1 MYVETDPGLMTKG
14 PPVGRVLCMGG
25 SDQMT
30 PSPRPPLLLR
40 VTRRRLQAID
50 VGLALLMVLTTAHYA
65 FNFGQDNR
73 SPQVFVLAAIGGL
86 SIVIRRR
93 APMTSLVAMTI
104 SVALATAF
112 GESWAIDPLVAIPIY
127 QVASVY
133 ERRRSLPA
141 FVVSS
146 TALAIAS
153 ASAAVAHRP
162 GGGYFVLI
170 VGVAAWFVG
179 DSVRVRRT
187 YIAGLAEQAAQRQ
200 REVVE
205 RAQRSVAEERLQIA
219 RELHDVVAHSLSVI
233 AVQSGVGRH
242 VIDNQ
247 PQEAKKALA
256 AVEATS
262 RSALD
267 ELRRMLGVLRRDD
280 SHPASLVP
288 APGVSGL
295 EPLVDQVRA
304 AGFDVNLDV
313 QGATLASLSP
323 AAELSIYRIVQEAL
337 TNVVKHAGPA
347 TVRVAIRD
355 EADALVLEVN
365 DDGRGMPNGTGQL
378 SGQGQE
384 THHGIVGMRERVA
397 LFGGSFS
404 AERRPEGGFRVLARF
419 PYEGLLPS

>member
-1 MYVETDPGLMTKG
+1 MAAT
-14 PPVGRVLCMGG
+14 
-25 SDQMT
+25 
-30 PSPRPPLLLR
+30 PRPPLMLR
-40 VTRRRLQAID
+40 VTPRRLQAID
-50 VGLALLMVLTTAHYA
+50 IGLAVVIVLTTAHYA
-65 FNFGQDNR
+65 FVFGPANH
-73 SPQVFVLAAIGGL
+73 SPEVFVLAAIAAL

-93 APMTSLVAMTI
+93 HPMTALVLVTI
-104 SVALATAF
+104 SVSLATAL

-127 QVASVY
+127 QVASVH

-141 FVVSS
+141 LVVSS
-146 TALAIAS
+146 IALLIGSALAAL
-153 ASAAVAHRP
+153 AHRP
-162 GGGYFVLI
+162 GGAYFVVV

-247 PQEAKKALA
+247 PAEAKKALA
-256 AVEATS
+256 AVETTS

-280 SHPASLVP
+280 QQAASLAP
-288 APGVSGL
+288 APGVRDL
-295 EPLVDQVRA
+295 EPLVEQVRA
-304 AGFDVNLDV
+304 AGFDVNLDI
-313 QGATLASLSP
+313 QGVTVGSLSQ

-347 TVRVAIRD
+347 TVHVEIRD

-365 DDGRGMPNGTGQL
+365 DDGRGTPPTATGQRGGL
-378 SGQGQE
+378 DQE

-404 AERRPEGGFRVLARF
+404 AEMRPEGGFRVLARF
-419 PYEGLLPS
+419 PFEGLLSS